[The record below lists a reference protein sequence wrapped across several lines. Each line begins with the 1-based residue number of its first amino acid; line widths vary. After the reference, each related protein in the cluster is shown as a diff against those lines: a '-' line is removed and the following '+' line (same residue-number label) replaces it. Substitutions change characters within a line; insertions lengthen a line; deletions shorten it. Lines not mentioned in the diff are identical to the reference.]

1 MSDSI
6 SVEID
11 NQRIN
16 QVLQNLAA
24 RIEDMSPIMQHVSE
38 RMLMGVEQN
47 FLTQGK
53 NAGEMWEQLK
63 KSTVKERDF
72 LRFTPIKILT
82 RTGALVTSISN
93 NSDAHNAV
101 VGTNS
106 KYAAV
111 HQFGIDET
119 VSVGAHTR
127 KVKGKTYKVK
137 AFTRL
142 MNIKARPF
150 LVLGDKDKDAIIK
163 IMEDELFKVL

>member
-1 MSDSI
+1 MTDSI
-6 SVEID
+6 TVEID

-16 QVLQNLAA
+16 QVLHNLAA
-24 RIEDMSPIMQHVSE
+24 RINDMTPIMQHVSE
-38 RMLMGVEQN
+38 RMLQGVEEN

-53 NAGEMWEQLK
+53 NAGEMWERLK
-63 KSTVKERDF
+63 KPTIKAREF

-82 RTGALVTSISN
+82 QTGALVTSISN
-93 NSDAHNAV
+93 NSDANNAV

-111 HQFGIDET
+111 HQFGINES

-127 KVKGKTYKVK
+127 RVNGKTCRVK

-142 MNIKARPF
+142 MNIQARPF

-163 IMEDELFKVL
+163 LMEDELFKVL